1 MMSFNRI
8 NRRTHLYLGLAL
20 LPWLLMYGVSSWI
33 IIHKSIEP
41 LPRELLYKKSYTAP
55 VDLNSP
61 NGSNNTP
68 QMRAAAQQILKDLD
82 MQGAFWVDK
91 PNSDTLH
98 IDRFSFR
105 GNTTLTYSA
114 KKQELKVEHQKMRV
128 PQVIQRLHFRGG
140 YIQPDLGNQA
150 WGVFV
155 DAACIAI
162 LIWVIS
168 GVIMWWQLPKL
179 RAWGTLALAGGILSF
194 VILTWI
200 L

>member
-1 MMSFNRI
+1 MISFNKI

-33 IIHKSIEP
+33 IIHQKIEP
-41 LPRELLYKKSYTAP
+41 LPKQP
-55 VDLNSP
+55 VSEKTYDKPVNLSVLN
-61 NGSNNTP
+61 NANNTP
-68 QMRAAAQQILKDLD
+68 ELRAAAQQLLKDLD
-82 MQGAFWVDK
+82 MEGGFWVDK
-91 PNSDTLH
+91 PNADTLH

-105 GNTTLTYSA
+105 GNTSLTYSA
-114 KKQELKVEHQKMRV
+114 KKQTVKIEHQPMRV

-140 YIQPDLGNQA
+140 FHQPDFGNNA

-155 DAACIAI
+155 DSACIAI

-179 RAWGTLALAGGILSF
+179 RRWGAVALVGGIISF
-194 VILTWI
+194 SILVWT